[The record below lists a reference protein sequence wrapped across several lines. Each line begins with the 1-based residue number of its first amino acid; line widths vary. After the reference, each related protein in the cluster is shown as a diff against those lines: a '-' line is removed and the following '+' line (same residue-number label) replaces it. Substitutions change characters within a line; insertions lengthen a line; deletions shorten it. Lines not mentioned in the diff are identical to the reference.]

1 MGEWSG
7 SWSDG
12 SKEWT
17 PYWMKKLNHHFGDD
31 GEFWMSFRDFCQK
44 FNVINRTRLFD
55 KNWIVVQQWTSVHV
69 SWVVGYQKT
78 KFIVE
83 VKNEGP
89 VVVVLRQVRSA
100 SAPQLQIQILMHCE
114 IVGRPLLQRPRRAV
128 LVQP

>member
-31 GEFWMSFRDFCQK
+31 GEFWMSFRDFTRK

-55 KNWIVVQQWTSVHV
+55 ESWIVVQQWTSVHV
-69 SWVVGYQKT
+69 SWVIGYLKT

-83 VKNEGP
+83 VKSEGP
-89 VVVVLRQVRSA
+89 VVVVLRQVSSNSPSSHLR
-100 SAPQLQIQILMHCE
+100 LQY
-114 IVGRPLLQRPRRAV
+114 
-128 LVQP
+128 

>member
-31 GEFWMSFRDFCQK
+31 GEFWMSFRDFCRK

-55 KNWIVVQQWTSVHV
+55 KNWSVVQQWTSVHV
-69 SWVVGYQKT
+69 SWVIGYLKT
-78 KFIVE
+78 KFVVE

-89 VVVVLRQVRSA
+89 VVVVLRQVRISRYPCSDLNA
-100 SAPQLQIQILMHCE
+100 DEMVSWMTATSK
-114 IVGRPLLQRPRRAV
+114 A
-128 LVQP
+128 